1 MDKNQTNLAVEPDAG
16 RAVKEIALSRF
27 SDVVNLNAF
36 VAQSPSRAR
45 LVYKTSRTGLWQLD
59 LENEGT
65 WWTIGYYIDG
75 MEDREIVYDI
85 VVKKVWRG
93 YVDEELSE
101 RHHSPYVLW
110 LAGGYIFIALPHR
123 GKEEIVIVA
132 PQVCLATDPL
142 REPVYIWHDTA
153 YRILD
158 CGGWLYS
165 FKAWEEFEAW
175 IKTRVNHEFI
185 HWMEWYVIPGA
196 VGNEEWLTSIRRA
209 IRGPPYP
216 TADEVF
222 ELTRLLIHQ
231 P

>member
-1 MDKNQTNLAVEPDAG
+1 MDKTQDQTVQS
-16 RAVKEIALSRF
+16 VVRF
-27 SDVVNLNAF
+27 YDVVNLNAF
-36 VAQSPSRAR
+36 VAASPARAR
-45 LVYKTSRTGLWQLD
+45 LVYKTSSHTGLWQLD
-59 LENEGT
+59 LVDLENGGT
-65 WWTIGYYIDG
+65 WWTVGHYIDG
-75 MEDREIVYDI
+75 IEDRRIEYNI
-85 VVKKVWRG
+85 VVKRVWRG
-93 YVDEELSE
+93 YVDEDE

-123 GKEEIVIVA
+123 GKEEIVIAA

-142 REPVYIWHDTA
+142 REPVYIWRDTE

-165 FKAWEEFEAW
+165 FKTWEEFEAW

-185 HWMEWYVIPGA
+185 HWMEWYIIPGA
-196 VGNEEWLTSIRRA
+196 VGNEEWLAAVRRA

-216 TADEVF
+216 TADEVL
-222 ELTRLLIHQ
+222 ELTRVLNHQ